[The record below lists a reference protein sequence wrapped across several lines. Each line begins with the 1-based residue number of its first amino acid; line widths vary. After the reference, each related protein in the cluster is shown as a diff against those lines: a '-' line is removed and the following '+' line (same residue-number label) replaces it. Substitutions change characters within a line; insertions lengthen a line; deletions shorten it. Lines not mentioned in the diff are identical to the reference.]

1 MPLSQWSVQGH
12 NGTPKKVTYL
22 ENFPAYIR
30 NTATDNYNELLNE
43 LNQRNFYKP
52 QGRPPDASVIR
63 YALHLRYTSLQ
74 AYRLFFGRFLMPY
87 LSLLNKIQQ
96 GGVDM
101 LNVLKTLHEKGSF
114 SCDCILMI
122 DEMYLQ
128 KSAQY
133 QSGENVEEGNLYK
146 GIFAFLVV
154 ELKQSIPFVVQTIPE
169 VTFNG
174 QWLVDTFIDNIDN
187 LREFGLCIRG
197 IVTDNHSANV
207 NTFSALIK
215 ITL

>member
-1 MPLSQWSVQGH
+1 MQATRKKLS
-12 NGTPKKVTYL
+12 YL
-22 ENFPAYIR
+22 ENFSAYIGN
-30 NTATDNYNELLNE
+30 NTTDNYSELQDE
-43 LNQRNFYKP
+43 INQRNFYKLHE
-52 QGRPPDASVIR
+52 RPLYSASMIWC
-63 YALHLRYTSLQ
+63 ALHLRYTLLQ
-74 AYRLFFGRFLMPY
+74 VNRLLLEKFPM
-87 LSLLNKIQQ
+87 LSFPLLDKIQR
-96 GGVDM
+96 GCADA
-101 LNVLKTLHEKGSF
+101 LKALKIVHEKGSF

-207 NTFSALIK
+207 NAFSALIE
-215 ITL
+215 TTV